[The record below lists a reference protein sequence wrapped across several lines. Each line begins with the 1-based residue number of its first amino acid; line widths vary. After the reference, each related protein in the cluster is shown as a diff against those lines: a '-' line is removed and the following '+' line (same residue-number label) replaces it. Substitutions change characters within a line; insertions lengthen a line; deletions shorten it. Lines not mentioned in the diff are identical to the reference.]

1 MALNGINNSS
11 NNSGNALGGIVRPP
25 QDQRPHVHGGHAHP
39 AAPQPAAGAGGL
51 AKSASPAAAGNA
63 LPVEAPAG
71 TDPELW
77 SVLTASE
84 RTFFAKSGA
93 MGPLTYGRIMTGNGA
108 PTPPA
113 GRGGRL
119 DVKV

>member
-1 MALNGINNSS
+1 MALNGINN
-11 NNSGNALGGIVRPP
+11 NGTNGPLAGLTRPVQQPRTQIPGGQAQPATRPGTA
-25 QDQRPHVHGGHAHP
+25 VGAP
-39 AAPQPAAGAGGL
+39 AKPATVSAPAAGAVL
-51 AKSASPAAAGNA
+51 SA
-63 LPVEAPAG
+63 EAPAG

-77 SVLTASE
+77 SVLTAAE

-108 PTPPA
+108 PSAPI